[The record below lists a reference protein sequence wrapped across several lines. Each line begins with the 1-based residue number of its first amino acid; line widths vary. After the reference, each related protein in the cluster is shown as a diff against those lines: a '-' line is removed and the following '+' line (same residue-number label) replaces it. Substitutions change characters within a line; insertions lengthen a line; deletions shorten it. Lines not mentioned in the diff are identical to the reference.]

1 MQIVKKTVSPSGIE
15 YGVTL
20 SIWHA
25 MGIATGLIIGLV
37 LMLTL
42 FFVWWAS
49 SRRRERTD

>member
-1 MQIVKKTVSPSGIE
+1 MQLVKKTLSPGSIK

-20 SIWHA
+20 PLWYA
-25 MGIATGLIIGLV
+25 VGLAAALVIGVV

-49 SRRRERTD
+49 SRRRDRAA

>member
-1 MQIVKKTVSPSGIE
+1 MQIVKKTVSPSGIK

-25 MGIATGLIIGLV
+25 IGIAAALIIGVV

-49 SRRRERTD
+49 SRRRETAD